1 MQFRTIPS
9 RNTRLVR
16 RDETDPVYRRR
27 PAMATSRS
35 SSSRVMCKRIY
46 CEHCEDYV
54 SRSTY
59 RRHQKERK
67 TYEMENE
74 DESSE
79 VSYYLQAS
87 VTFTRQYCCWSKII
101 IQKLLRAM
109 WSWLINSVIFL
120 IFWCMILWRLI
131 LNS

>member
-1 MQFRTIPS
+1 
-9 RNTRLVR
+9 
-16 RDETDPVYRRR
+16 
-27 PAMATSRS
+27 MATSRS

-74 DESSE
+74 DKSSE

-87 VTFTRQYCCWSKII
+87 VNFTRQHCCWSKIK

-109 WSWLINSVIFL
+109 LINSVIFL
-120 IFWCMILWRLI
+120 NFLMHDFVKIDIKLI
-131 LNS
+131 IIIIMQQLLLD